1 MFSLGL
7 KLSVSQLHF
16 ERTTWEENHCDTKKF
31 GEEIGVERAMINEGQ
46 GHVLVENGWNW
57 QMDVSVAL

>member
-1 MFSLGL
+1 LNEQHGKRITVIL
-7 KLSVSQLHF
+7 
-16 ERTTWEENHCDTKKF
+16 KKF